1 MTERKRP
8 PRNRSLSGVLLPP
21 PSARNNPSD
30 VHHGGVGS
38 DQGDSDQQ
46 QVAVRSR
53 QEWQAVIARFAESGL
68 GVEPFCTREGLSEST
83 FRRWRS
89 ALGEPTT
96 QSAAP
101 AMERIGFVDA
111 GTLKLGGGGRL
122 ELRLDLGDGVI
133 LHLSRG

>member
-1 MTERKRP
+1 MTR
-8 PRNRSLSGVLLPP
+8 
-21 PSARNNPSD
+21 ATATNNKWWR
-30 VHHGGVGS
+30 
-38 DQGDSDQQ
+38 
-46 QVAVRSR
+46 RSR

-68 GVEPFCTREGLSEST
+68 GVEPFCAREGLSEST

-89 ALGEPTT
+89 LLGEPST
-96 QSAAP
+96 QPAAP

-111 GTLKLGGGGRL
+111 GTLKLGGMGRL